1 MQVKTYPSDVIF
13 EFDSLDE
20 LRRFD
25 EKYVKNTPSKIINN
39 IKNDLIYTY
48 HNNYRDYLVIPFSNP
63 IIVDY
68 LQDYEN
74 VYNNYSSIIKSNDE
88 RISLVPLSSS

>member
-1 MQVKTYPSDVIF
+1 MSSLTIKKEVKDGTSTI
-13 EFDSLDE
+13 E
-20 LRRFD
+20 
-25 EKYVKNTPSKIINN
+25 INN

-48 HNNYRDYLVIPFSNP
+48 HKNYHDYLVIPFSNP
-63 IIVDY
+63 SIIDY